1 MDYET
6 WREGFTTG
14 DATIQLHDVLQE
26 IASRLRTSWRSFR
39 HCLLEL
45 PYVSFRHYSLP
56 AL

>member
-26 IASRLRTSWRSFR
+26 IASHLRTSWRSLR

-45 PYVSFRHYSLP
+45 PSVSFRHYSLP